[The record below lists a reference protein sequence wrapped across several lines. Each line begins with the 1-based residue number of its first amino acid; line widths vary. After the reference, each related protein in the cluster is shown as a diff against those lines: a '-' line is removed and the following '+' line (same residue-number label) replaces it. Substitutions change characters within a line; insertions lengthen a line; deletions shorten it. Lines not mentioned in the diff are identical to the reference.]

1 MMKEPR
7 LSQAPPLATRRDVIA
22 GVSMGLGSLVMPSS
36 NAAGAPATE
45 SISHSA
51 ESIHQEVV
59 LQAPRSRVY
68 SVLTNADA
76 FQKLILLSGAAKSGM
91 IQPTIPAAIAA
102 TPGGAFS
109 LFGGRIS
116 GRFIELVP
124 DERIVQAW
132 RPTEWAAGVF
142 SITRFELLVHG
153 SATRL
158 VFDHTGFP
166 TGQAEH
172 LAAGWKGNYWEP
184 LAKGVGLAG
193 SPSR

>member
-1 MMKEPR
+1 
-7 LSQAPPLATRRDVIA
+7 
-22 GVSMGLGSLVMPSS
+22 MPSS

-45 SISHSA
+45 EISHTA
-51 ESIHQEVV
+51 EAIHQEVI

-68 SVLTNADA
+68 AVLTNADQ
-76 FQKLILLSGAAKSGM
+76 FQKLIVLSGAAKSGM
-91 IQPTIPAAIAA
+91 IQPSIPATLTA
-102 TPGGAFS
+102 TAGGAFS

-142 SITRFELLVHG
+142 SIVRFELLAQG

-166 TGQAEH
+166 KGQAEH

-184 LAKGVGLAG
+184 LAKVLA
-193 SPSR
+193 

>member
-1 MMKEPR
+1 
-7 LSQAPPLATRRDVIA
+7 
-22 GVSMGLGSLVMPSS
+22 
-36 NAAGAPATE
+36 
-45 SISHSA
+45 
-51 ESIHQEVV
+51 
-59 LQAPRSRVY
+59 
-68 SVLTNADA
+68 
-76 FQKLILLSGAAKSGM
+76 M
-91 IQPTIPAAIAA
+91 IQPSIPATLTA
-102 TPGGAFS
+102 TAGGAFS

-142 SITRFELLVHG
+142 SIVRFELLAQG

-166 TGQAEH
+166 KGQAEH

-184 LAKGVGLAG
+184 LAKVLA
-193 SPSR
+193 

>member
-1 MMKEPR
+1 
-7 LSQAPPLATRRDVIA
+7 
-22 GVSMGLGSLVMPSS
+22 MPSS
-36 NAAGAPATE
+36 NAAGAPATQE
-45 SISHSA
+45 ISHSA
-51 ESIHQEVV
+51 EAIHQEVV

-68 SVLTNADA
+68 SVLTNADL

-91 IQPTIPAAIAA
+91 IQPTIPAVIAA

-132 RPTEWAAGVF
+132 RPTEWAAGVY
-142 SITRFELLVHG
+142 SIVRFELQAQG

-166 TGQAEH
+166 KGQAEH
-172 LAAGWKGNYWEP
+172 LAAGWKTNYWEP
-184 LAKGVGLAG
+184 LIKTLA
-193 SPSR
+193 